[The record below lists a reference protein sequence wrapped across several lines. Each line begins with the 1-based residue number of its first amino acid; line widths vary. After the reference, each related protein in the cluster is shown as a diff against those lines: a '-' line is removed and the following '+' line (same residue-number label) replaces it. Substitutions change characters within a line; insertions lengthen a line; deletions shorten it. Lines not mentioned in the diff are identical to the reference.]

1 VEFLG
6 GVGGAHAFRLRRSRF
21 ERRCRDM
28 TVADRVRVL
37 VAPLLDDLGLE
48 IYDIE
53 YAGGVL
59 RLSVDKPGGVDLDA
73 IALATR
79 VVSRELDHEDPIPGR
94 YTLEVT
100 SPGVERSLRTPDHF
114 QRVVGQVVNV
124 RTHPHAEGD
133 RRARGEL
140 VAVDTGGITVRA
152 DDGSERIIRFDD
164 IERARTV
171 FEWGPGAGP
180 AKPRPQRKAHSS

>member
-1 VEFLG
+1 
-6 GVGGAHAFRLRRSRF
+6 
-21 ERRCRDM
+21 M
-28 TVADRVRVL
+28 TVVERVRAS
-37 VAPLLDDLGLE
+37 VAPLLADLGLE

-53 YAGGVL
+53 HAGGVL
-59 RLSVDKPGGVDLDA
+59 RISVDKTGGVDLDS

-79 VVSRELDHEDPIPGR
+79 VVSRQLDHDDPIPGR

-100 SPGVERSLRTPDHF
+100 SPGIERPLRTPEHF
-114 QRVVGQVVNV
+114 ERAVGQVVNL
-124 RTHPHAEGD
+124 RTHPEAEGD

-140 VAVDTGGITVRA
+140 LAVDADGITVRVE
-152 DDGSERIIRFDD
+152 DGSERTIRYEE

-180 AKPRPQRKAHSS
+180 VQPRPKRKAHSS